1 MSMSWS
7 RKNSAYK
14 LFRILFI
21 NFGLLVSLVV
31 VAEIVLHLVYTGGN
45 PFLAPVKNELR
56 VRDAQYTHG
65 LKPNFNGFD
74 AWGSNIVPIF
84 TNSLGF
90 RDAAVRSV
98 PMTADR
104 KRVIFI
110 GDSFTE
116 SPGVPYQQSFV
127 GLFAQAFPALDVLN
141 AGVSSYAPSVYY
153 EKLKYFIDAGL
164 KFDEAVVYIDISDIQ
179 DEGVFYSYDQNGVL
193 QMGVFQP
200 TANVCSPV
208 PRPPLPQPPKRWWEK
223 VSYVA
228 EFFGQM
234 RYSAEVARALERA
247 TFEDLSKSG
256 VVYSPDYTRA
266 SWTYSDN
273 SSCYG
278 PLGIDASID
287 KAKKQL
293 DRLYELLSSRGIALS
308 VGVYPWP
315 QQLLYD
321 VENSRQARIWRDWC
335 AGKCRKFFDHFPD
348 FFAYKAQDPDFIRS
362 LYFWGDFHFNAKGN
376 ALLAQGLI
384 KNYE

>member
-1 MSMSWS
+1 MSWS
-7 RKNSAYK
+7 RKNSAHK

-56 VRDAQYTHG
+56 VRDPHHTDG

-90 RDAAVRSV
+90 RDVAVRSV

-116 SPGVPYQQSFV
+116 NPGVPYEQSFV

-153 EKLKYFIDAGL
+153 EKLKYLLDAGL

-200 TANVCSPV
+200 TANVCSPSRGRRCHNHQRGGGRKSLIWRSSMARCATQRSWGERSGE
-208 PRPPLPQPPKRWWEK
+208 RPSRSFQN
-223 VSYVA
+223 
-228 EFFGQM
+228 
-234 RYSAEVARALERA
+234 
-247 TFEDLSKSG
+247 
-256 VVYSPDYTRA
+256 RA
-266 SWTYSDN
+266 SSTAPITRVRA
-273 SSCYG
+273 G
-278 PLGIDASID
+278 HI
-287 KAKKQL
+287 
-293 DRLYELLSSRGIALS
+293 
-308 VGVYPWP
+308 
-315 QQLLYD
+315 
-321 VENSRQARIWRDWC
+321 ARIQAATAR
-335 AGKCRKFFDHFPD
+335 
-348 FFAYKAQDPDFIRS
+348 
-362 LYFWGDFHFNAKGN
+362 
-376 ALLAQGLI
+376 
-384 KNYE
+384 